1 VTFLLDIGVGAWG
14 GYLQSGMLSGLL
26 VTLGTAGAATL
37 ATVVWALVPAL
48 MRSTHS
54 RVLNGLARA
63 YVEVFRGTPVLVQ
76 LFLVFF
82 GLAVLGILIGPWTA
96 SVLVLTLNQGSF
108 LAESYRS
115 GIQAVPRG
123 HREVATAMGMSP
135 LLVFR
140 RVVAPEA
147 LRLIVPAIGNI
158 TVMVLLTTPISS
170 LIGNQELL
178 YQAVLIQSRTDDW
191 SVYLLATLMY
201 TAVALVLSVGNSALE
216 RHLRL
221 AT

>member
-1 VTFLLDIGVGAWG
+1 
-14 GYLQSGMLSGLL
+14 MLSGLL

>member
-1 VTFLLDIGVGAWG
+1 
-14 GYLQSGMLSGLL
+14 
-26 VTLGTAGAATL
+26 
-37 ATVVWALVPAL
+37 
-48 MRSTHS
+48 
-54 RVLNGLARA
+54 
-63 YVEVFRGTPVLVQ
+63 
-76 LFLVFF
+76 
-82 GLAVLGILIGPWTA
+82 
-96 SVLVLTLNQGSF
+96 VLVLTLNQGSF